1 MTVENALPILNGCI
15 LNVCLS
21 LTHFLSVFIQDFVQ
35 NIVFICIGLLPISG
49 PEVSHMELSET
60 VMGEGLES
68 GVLTEVEHIVKCKE
82 CEGALFG
89 CVSAG
94 ACV

>member
-1 MTVENALPILNGCI
+1 M
-15 LNVCLS
+15 
-21 LTHFLSVFIQDFVQ
+21 SVFIQDFVQ
-35 NIVFICIGLLPISG
+35 NIVFICIGLLPSSG
-49 PEVSHMELSET
+49 PEVSDTELSET
-60 VMGEGLES
+60 VRREGMGS
-68 GVLTEVEHIVKCKE
+68 RVLTEVEHIVKCKE